1 MPLDP
6 SIPLAVQPFKTE
18 SSANQLAMME
28 SAAKLGEYQQ
38 NIARTNALRGL
49 DRNDP
54 NYLNKVYQ
62 IDPGTGMKMEAHA
75 STIKKETAQ
84 AGKAETE
91 NVAEH
96 IKIRREALANV
107 TTPEEFKAWSAD
119 NYKVPA
125 LRDYF
130 GAQGMTSEKSQ
141 AQIDN
146 TLKQPGGFQQLL
158 GSAMIGSGE
167 LYKRNNMT
175 AAEKGNLNVAQGNLA
190 VNQYNAT
197 KPTFAAEYGGYV
209 SPPSKNNPKGGFTPI
224 TNAEGTPLQSIKSLS
239 PQETAVLSQAIVEGR
254 LDPNA
259 VNSRNQKTLAATLL
273 ANPTA
278 NLVNLHGD
286 VVGTNAEARTT
297 GTQGA
302 KITMSATEAS
312 NMIGLVNDYSSKVD
326 RTQYPSLNAVQNAV
340 SKGTG
345 GEDIVR
351 FNNSINALINTY
363 ARAIN
368 PNGVATVSDKNHAR
382 DLLSSAFS
390 NGQVNAATQVMQQE
404 IDAALA
410 SPGQARQKLKENRIG
425 TGSKTN
431 TPALPSGYVVD

>member
-49 DRNDP
+49 DRTDP
-54 NYLNKVYQ
+54 NYINKVYQ

-130 GAQGMTSEKSQ
+130 NAQGMTSEKSQ

-175 AAEKGNLNVAQGNLA
+175 ASEKGNLNVAQGNLA
-190 VNQYNAT
+190 VSQQTLANANN
-197 KPTFAAEYGGYV
+197 PVLQGNLAAARAGGTEYGKQGAIANIALPGAV
-209 SPPSKNNPKGGFTPI
+209 ATGEEAIRKVDALVGAAPVK
-224 TNAEGTPLQSIKSLS
+224 NAEGKIISAGTKPHAGFQQSVGAGIPGLKYIPGTPAADFNARLNEIQGGAFLQAFNTLKGGGSIT
-239 PQETAVLSQAIVEGR
+239 ETEGTKATQAINRMSTAQSEKEFNTAAREYQDILRTGIGR
-254 LDPNA
+254 A
-259 VNSRNQKTLAATLL
+259 KAKAAS
-273 ANPTA
+273 AGGGGIPTGRA
-278 NLVNLHGD
+278 
-286 VVGTNAEARTT
+286 
-297 GTQGA
+297 GA
-302 KITMSATEAS
+302 APA
-312 NMIGLVNDYSSKVD
+312 
-326 RTQYPSLNAVQNAV
+326 A
-340 SKGTG
+340 G
-345 GEDIVR
+345 GEID
-351 FNNSINALINTY
+351 FNS
-363 ARAIN
+363 
-368 PNGVATVSDKNHAR
+368 
-382 DLLSSAFS
+382 
-390 NGQVNAATQVMQQE
+390 
-404 IDAALA
+404 
-410 SPGQARQKLKENRIG
+410 LK
-425 TGSKTN
+425 
-431 TPALPSGYVVD
+431 

>member
-1 MPLDP
+1 MPIDP
-6 SIPLAVQPFKTE
+6 SIPLQVQPLKLE
-18 SSANQLAMME
+18 SGVNQLAMLE
-28 SAAKLGEYQQ
+28 SATKMQEMTRQ
-38 NIARTNALRGL
+38 REV
-49 DRNDP
+49 RNMLSNVDP
-54 NYLNKVYQ
+54 NSPDAMKQ
-62 IDPGTGMKMEAHA
+62 IWAYDPSMAMDFASKQATLKTAALTQQKTQGDIFANNVKQAKDALPGVTDQGSYDVWRENFKDKMPPGYTLPNQYSHQVKTGLLYDAK
-75 STIKKETAQ
+75 SYID
-84 AGKAETE
+84 
-91 NVAEH
+91 
-96 IKIRREALANV
+96 ANV
-107 TTPEEFKAWSAD
+107 VNANTKAT
-119 NYKVPA
+119 
-125 LRDYF
+125 L
-130 GAQGMTSEKSQ
+130 AQGASQ
-141 AQIDN
+141 
-146 TLKQPGGFQQLL
+146 FQQ
-158 GSAMIGSGE
+158 
-167 LYKRNNMT
+167 T
-175 AAEKGNLNVAQGNLA
+175 LN
-190 VNQYNAT
+190 
-197 KPTFAAEYGGYV
+197 KPTFAPEYGGYV
-209 SPPSKNNPKGGFTPI
+209 QPPTKDNPKGSFTPI

-278 NLVNLHGD
+278 NLVNLHSD

-368 PNGVATVSDKNHAR
+368 PNGVATVDDKKHAR
-382 DLLSSAFS
+382 ELLNNAFS

-404 IDAALA
+404 INAALA
-410 SPGQARQKLKENRIG
+410 SPEQARQKLKQNKSG
-425 TGSKTN
+425 TGNKTN

>member
-1 MPLDP
+1 MPIDA
-6 SIPLAVQPFKTE
+6 SIPLQVQPVKIE
-18 SSANQLAMME
+18 SGANQLAMME
-28 SAAKLGEYQQ
+28 SAAKMQELNRANED
-38 NIARTNALRGL
+38 RNALRGL
-49 DRNDP
+49 DP
-54 NYLNKVYQ
+54 NSPDYVTKVSQINPALGMQMGAHKSLMAKQGVETEAAQYKLGKDKTNTAILAIANLDSPQAALEDLNRRVQ
-62 IDPGTGMKMEAHA
+62 AGEIPLA
-75 STIKKETAQ
+75 TAQ
-84 AGKAETE
+84 QHAQQIQNTPWKQYKTNTIDSLLNAHEKATLDESRIT
-91 NVAEH
+91 NRTNSGIAQQN
-96 IKIRREALANV
+96 AN
-107 TTPEEFKAWSAD
+107 TNA
-119 NYKVPA
+119 
-125 LRDYF
+125 
-130 GAQGMTSEKSQ
+130 
-141 AQIDN
+141 
-146 TLKQPGGFQQLL
+146 
-158 GSAMIGSGE
+158 
-167 LYKRNNMT
+167 
-175 AAEKGNLNVAQGNLA
+175 
-190 VNQYNAT
+190 YNAT
-197 KPTFAAEYGGYV
+197 KPTFVAEYGGYV